1 MAGTKPAMSFAML
14 ALMIVTSLA
23 PPAMRTAT
31 LAVRTRSMLIYA
43 EGVILAPWIAPGL
56 VIIAARV

>member
-1 MAGTKPAMSFAML
+1 MSFAML